1 MERFQLED
9 VAARLGPGGYEV
21 FFDSPAVEL
30 GVYVLIAPDPDDQEP
45 HDQDEIYVVL
55 DGAGVLTIAG
65 KDLELHRG
73 DAAFVAAGTEHRFSA
88 YERLSLLVLFDK
100 TTGPGP

>member
-1 MERFQLED
+1 VDPFRLEE

-21 FFDSPAVEL
+21 VFDSPALEL
-30 GVYVLIAPDPDDQEP
+30 GVYVLIAPKADEQEP

-55 DGAGVLTIAG
+55 EGTGVLTVAG
-65 KDLELHRG
+65 EEMELHRG

-88 YERLSLLVLFDK
+88 YQRLILFVLFDK
-100 TTGPGP
+100 TTGPGK

>member
-1 MERFQLED
+1 VDRFHLED

-21 FFDSPAVEL
+21 VFDSPAIEL
-30 GVYVLIAPDPDDQEP
+30 GVYVLVAPQPDEQEP

-55 DGAGVLTIAG
+55 EGSGVLTVAG
-65 KDLELHRG
+65 EEVELNRG

-88 YERLSLLVLFDK
+88 YQRLTLLVLFDK
-100 TTGPGP
+100 ITGHGK

>member
-1 MERFQLED
+1 VEPFHLED

-21 FFDSPAVEL
+21 FFDSPTLEL
-30 GVYVLIAPDPDDQEP
+30 GVYVLVASQPDDQEP

-55 DGAGVLTIAG
+55 EGSGVLTVAG
-65 KDLELHRG
+65 EETELRRG

-88 YERLSLLVLFDK
+88 YQRLTLLVLFDK
-100 TTGPGP
+100 TTGPAQ